1 MNTTT
6 IFAPRCA
13 GCAAHFES
21 IPSNGA
27 YRCSYC
33 GLHQQIQR
41 AAPLPQQ
48 MGQEATGSAA
58 IGQATLSRI
67 QGGTERTASELAIVR
82 LQEEI
87 SQLRGSLP
95 YVDVGFVV
103 RMTCVLLVFVALVT
117 WISYKVGAV
126 LAIGAAWL
134 IWARIRDVERAQ
146 VEHKAIGAQIQAR
159 ATELEAHRELVS
171 NPFKGG

>member
-21 IPSNGA
+21 IPADGA

-33 GLHQQIQR
+33 GLNQQIQR
-41 AAPLPQQ
+41 PALQQRPQKH
-48 MGQEATGSAA
+48 TGTGRGKQHGAV
-58 IGQATLSRI
+58 LSRI
-67 QGGTERTASELAIVR
+67 LGGTDRTASELAIVR
-82 LQEEI
+82 LQDEI
-87 SQLRGSLP
+87 AQLRSSLP

-103 RMTCVLLVFVALVT
+103 RMTCVLLVFVALGS
-117 WISYKVGAV
+117 WISYKVGAA
-126 LAIGAAWL
+126 LAIVTAWL

-146 VEHKAIGAQIQAR
+146 LEHKAISAQILAKS
-159 ATELEAHRELVS
+159 TELEAHREVVS
-171 NPFKGG
+171 QPFGQQ